1 MAILV
6 KYNSQT
12 LSPTPTVS
20 RNYQFLDAGT
30 RRGQIESIE
39 LGCSL
44 TGLSTPDAAITSLTG
59 MFPAQFKTLQVFEDA
74 SLIYQWDNLVLQE
87 VSFPQSALPVGGF
100 VPYNVK
106 FLSYQVPS
114 GVIDPSNEYSFTQSE
129 DGTVTVNHK
138 ISAKGVKTSIGAF
151 NNAVNFVNNFV
162 GQNPYTSCA
171 PSFVPNGS
179 GILLSK
185 QEAIDRAACTYSVN
199 ETYKYTTGSTAN
211 YIETTTLDIN
221 DSINQDFTTI
231 DLNVK
236 WKGGLTGSVLGL
248 RNSFTGINFNQIL
261 SNYGLAT
268 SNISRSSFSVSEDS
282 GANSIDAKATFS
294 SGENFSGY
302 FDYAVS
308 MDEDLTT
315 EHSDWRVEGEFIC
328 KGPISYRRSR
338 VDAFKTANQS
348 SSYIPYLVGLV
359 TGSALYNTFANFY
372 ITPNAV
378 PSQLSIA
385 ENTGT
390 ATLKLSAAFSD
401 EDRVV
406 GLAHPKYS
414 IEMDASKWIYE
425 LLPAANIEGHYT
437 VQDLQMKSQAKMRL
451 SMDAEITGDL
461 SAGVDT
467 MYSIL
472 SVVSGI
478 YMDSGYCTAENTA
491 SGIADGSVSY
501 EILGHDKMGTG
512 MLASRVHGNIVNAYI
527 RPPTFKF
534 GY

>member
-1 MAILV
+1 M
-6 KYNSQT
+6 
-12 LSPTPTVS
+12 
-20 RNYQFLDAGT
+20 
-30 RRGQIESIE
+30 
-39 LGCSL
+39 
-44 TGLSTPDAAITSLTG
+44 
-59 MFPAQFKTLQVFEDA
+59 
-74 SLIYQWDNLVLQE
+74 
-87 VSFPQSALPVGGF
+87 
-100 VPYNVK
+100 
-106 FLSYQVPS
+106 
-114 GVIDPSNEYSFTQSE
+114 
-129 DGTVTVNHK
+129 
-138 ISAKGVKTSIGAF
+138 
-151 NNAVNFVNNFV
+151 
-162 GQNPYTSCA
+162 
-171 PSFVPNGS
+171 
-179 GILLSK
+179 
-185 QEAIDRAACTYSVN
+185 
-199 ETYKYTTGSTAN
+199 
-211 YIETTTLDIN
+211 
-221 DSINQDFTTI
+221 
-231 DLNVK
+231 
-236 WKGGLTGSVLGL
+236 
-248 RNSFTGINFNQIL
+248 
-261 SNYGLAT
+261 AT

-461 SAGVDT
+461 SAGVET
-467 MYSIL
+467 MYSI
-472 SVVSGI
+472 
-478 YMDSGYCTAENTA
+478 
-491 SGIADGSVSY
+491 
-501 EILGHDKMGTG
+501 
-512 MLASRVHGNIVNAYI
+512 
-527 RPPTFKF
+527 
-534 GY
+534 